1 MVYVGTQIVLWI
13 LIATLFGFAAGWLLR
28 GRRGMRTSRKRRF

>member
-1 MVYVGTQIVLWI
+1 MYVGAQIVLWI
-13 LIATLFGFAAGWLLR
+13 LIATAFGFAVGWLVR